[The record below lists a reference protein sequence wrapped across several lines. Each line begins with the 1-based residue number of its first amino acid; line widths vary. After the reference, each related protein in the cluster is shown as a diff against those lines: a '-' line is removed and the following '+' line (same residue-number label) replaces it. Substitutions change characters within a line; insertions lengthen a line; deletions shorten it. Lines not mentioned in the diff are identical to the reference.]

1 MQKNFVS
8 VIITTK
14 NEKDVIED
22 SLKSIRSQTY
32 PFVEIIVV
40 DNNSQD
46 DTKAI
51 AKKYTSLVFNK
62 GPERSAQRNFGAQK
76 GKGEYLLFLDAD
88 MELTPTVIEECVK
101 ITQSSSFGGVIIPEK
116 SFGKGFWAKVKA
128 YERSFYVGDQTIE
141 AARFYSKKVFN
152 EIGGFDE
159 EITGPEDW
167 DFSERVSKKYK
178 LGRIKSLIMHNEK
191 ELSLWKLIK
200 KKYYYG
206 KKTKVYLSKNKISI
220 ISPKTIF
227 FLRPVFY
234 KNPKKIIFHPSLF
247 CAMMIMLFAELAA
260 GGIGYYSTA
269 FFSKKNNL

>member
-1 MQKNFVS
+1 MKNILVS
-8 VIITTK
+8 AIITTK
-14 NEKDVIED
+14 NEELHIENL
-22 SLKSIRSQTY
+22 LKSISKQTY
-32 PFVEIIVV
+32 KNIETIVI

-46 DTKAI
+46 HTKEI
-51 AKKYTSLVFNK
+51 ARKYTKLVFDK
-62 GPERSAQRNFGAQK
+62 GPERSVQRNFGAQK

-101 ITQSSSFGGVIIPEK
+101 IAQSSSFGGVIIPEK
-116 SFGKGFWAKVKA
+116 SFGKGFWAKVKV

-206 KKTKVYLSKNKISI
+206 KKTKIYLSKNKISI

-234 KNPKKIIFHPSLF
+234 KNPKKIIFHPILF
-247 CAMMIMLFAELAA
+247 CAMMIMLFAELVA

-269 FFSKKNNL
+269 FFGKKNNL

>member
-1 MQKNFVS
+1 MKNILVSAIISTRNEES
-8 VIITTK
+8 VI
-14 NEKDVIED
+14 EKLLL
-22 SLKSIRSQTY
+22 SLKRQSYKFI
-32 PFVEIIVV
+32 EIIIV
-40 DNNSQD
+40 DNNSSDQ
-46 DTKAI
+46 TKNI
-51 AKKYTSLVFNK
+51 AKKYTDLVFNK
-62 GPERSAQRNFGAQK
+62 GPERSAQRNFGAVK
-76 GKGEYLLFLDAD
+76 ANGEHLLFLDAD
-88 MELTPTVIEECVK
+88 MVLKPTIIEECIK
-101 ITQSSSFGGVIIPEK
+101 AIKNSTFGGVIIPEK
-116 SFGKGFWAKVKA
+116 SFGKGFWAKAKA

-234 KNPKKIIFHPSLF
+234 KNPKKIIFHPILF
-247 CAMMIMLFAELAA
+247 CAMMIMLFAELVA

-269 FFSKKNNL
+269 FFGKKNNL